1 MRRLREAREFSSC
14 GEFLGAVRPREGK
27 CLILDVHIPGMSGL
41 ELLENF
47 APQPRRARPAHRRVA
62 APVTPRYA
70 RFAVARAG
78 QRGDPG
84 FDTAWKLA
92 NVGRIPCPP
101 REGCEPGVL
110 DMNEMQVPQP
120 EQVAAAPLPSRRG
133 DPLRRWTL
141 AILVVCVLLFGWT
154 LIADRLTPYTSD
166 ASVRT
171 FVVRIRPEVSGKIIE
186 VAVHDNQIV
195 RTGDLLYRIDPIP
208 FRIAVERAEA
218 KLAAAGQAV
227 GASTAAVDE
236 AQAQLVREIAQRD
249 NVREQAAR
257 VFELVRVGVYAA
269 SKGDQARSE
278 LDTAEAQVQRAR
290 AALEQARQALGPQG
304 ADNPQIR
311 EALAALEQARL
322 DLTRTTLLAPD
333 DGVVSNLQLNIGQ
346 FAAAGQPALT
356 FLDARLVWLQAFVRE
371 NSLEYIRPGVQAEV
385 VLDVLPG
392 RVLPARVESLGW
404 GVGEGDVDST
414 TGLPKTR
421 QGTGGWLAPAQRFP
435 VQLAFETAGGPPRG
449 VRYNARAS
457 VILYTGDHPVF
468 NALAWVWIRVIAVLT
483 YVS

>member
-1 MRRLREAREFSSC
+1 
-14 GEFLGAVRPREGK
+14 
-27 CLILDVHIPGMSGL
+27 
-41 ELLENF
+41 
-47 APQPRRARPAHRRVA
+47 
-62 APVTPRYA
+62 
-70 RFAVARAG
+70 
-78 QRGDPG
+78 
-84 FDTAWKLA
+84 
-92 NVGRIPCPP
+92 
-101 REGCEPGVL
+101 
-110 DMNEMQVPQP
+110 MNEMRVPQP
-120 EQVAAAPLPSRRG
+120 EQVAATPAPSRRA

-141 AILVVCVLLFGWT
+141 VILVICVVLFGWT

-166 ASVRT
+166 ASVRA
-171 FVVRIRPEVSGKIIE
+171 FVVRMVPEVSGKVVE

-195 RTGDLLYRIDPIP
+195 RTGDLLYRMDPTP

-236 AQAQLVREIAQRD
+236 AQAQLVQELAQRD

-257 VFELVRVGVYAA
+257 VFELVRVGVYAT

-278 LDTAEAQVQRAR
+278 LDTAEAQVQRAQ
-290 AALEQARQALGPQG
+290 ASLEQARQALGPQG

-322 DLTRTTLLAPD
+322 DLTRTTLLAPS

-356 FLDARLVWLQAFVRE
+356 FLDARLVWLNAFLRE
-371 NSLEYIRPGVQAEV
+371 NSLEYIRPGVHAEV
-385 VLDVLPG
+385 ALDVLPG
-392 RVLPARVESLGW
+392 RVLPARVESIGW
-404 GVGEGDVDST
+404 GVGEGDVDPT
-414 TGLPKTR
+414 TGLPKTH

-435 VQLAFETAGGPPRG
+435 VQLAFETADGPPRG

-457 VILYTGDHPVF
+457 VILYTGEHPVF
-468 NALAWVWIRVIAVLT
+468 NALAWLWIRAIAVLT
-483 YVS
+483 YIS

>member
-1 MRRLREAREFSSC
+1 
-14 GEFLGAVRPREGK
+14 
-27 CLILDVHIPGMSGL
+27 
-41 ELLENF
+41 
-47 APQPRRARPAHRRVA
+47 
-62 APVTPRYA
+62 
-70 RFAVARAG
+70 
-78 QRGDPG
+78 
-84 FDTAWKLA
+84 
-92 NVGRIPCPP
+92 
-101 REGCEPGVL
+101 
-110 DMNEMQVPQP
+110 MNEMRVPQP
-120 EQVAAAPLPSRRG
+120 ERVAAAPPPSRRR
-133 DPLRRWTL
+133 DPFRRWTL
-141 AILVVCVLLFGWT
+141 VILVICVVLFGWT
-154 LIADRLTPYTSD
+154 VIADRLTPYTSD
-166 ASVRT
+166 ASVRV
-171 FVVRIRPEVSGKIIE
+171 FVVRMVPEVSGKVIE

-195 RTGDLLYRIDPIP
+195 RTGDLLYRIDPTP

-236 AQAQLVREIAQRD
+236 AQAQLVQEIAQRD
-249 NVREQAAR
+249 NVREQTAR

-322 DLTRTTLLAPD
+322 DLARTTLRAPG

-371 NSLEYIRPGVQAEV
+371 NSLEYISPGTQAEV

-404 GVGEGDVDST
+404 GVGEGDMDPT
-414 TGLPKTR
+414 TGLPKTH

-457 VILYTGDHPVF
+457 VILYTGEHPVF
-468 NALAWVWIRVIAVLT
+468 NALAWLWIRVIAVLT

>member
-1 MRRLREAREFSSC
+1 
-14 GEFLGAVRPREGK
+14 
-27 CLILDVHIPGMSGL
+27 
-41 ELLENF
+41 
-47 APQPRRARPAHRRVA
+47 
-62 APVTPRYA
+62 
-70 RFAVARAG
+70 
-78 QRGDPG
+78 
-84 FDTAWKLA
+84 
-92 NVGRIPCPP
+92 
-101 REGCEPGVL
+101 
-110 DMNEMQVPQP
+110 MNEMRVPQP
-120 EQVAAAPLPSRRG
+120 ERVAAAPPPSRRS
-133 DPLRRWTL
+133 DPFRRWTL
-141 AILVVCVLLFGWT
+141 VILVICVVLFGWT
-154 LIADRLTPYTSD
+154 VIADRLTPYTSD
-166 ASVRT
+166 ASVRV
-171 FVVRIRPEVSGKIIE
+171 FVVRMVPEVSGKVIE

-195 RTGDLLYRIDPIP
+195 RTGDLLYRIDPTP
-208 FRIAVERAEA
+208 FRIAVKRAEA

-236 AQAQLVREIAQRD
+236 AQAQLVQELAQRD

-278 LDTAEAQVQRAR
+278 LDTAEAQVQRAQ
-290 AALEQARQALGPQG
+290 ASLEQARQALGPQG

-322 DLTRTTLLAPD
+322 DLARTTLRAPG

-346 FAAAGQPALT
+346 FAAVGQPALT
-356 FLDARLVWLQAFVRE
+356 FLDARLVWLQAFIRE
-371 NSLEYIRPGVQAEV
+371 NSLEYISPGTRAEV

-404 GVGEGDVDST
+404 GVGEGDVDAT
-414 TGLPKTR
+414 TGLPKTH

-435 VQLAFETAGGPPRG
+435 VQLAFETTDGPPRG

-457 VILYTGDHPVF
+457 VILYTGEHPVA
-468 NALAWVWIRVIAVLT
+468 NVLAWLWIRLIAALT